1 MSKIKTFW
9 KFIPYIFKS
18 IWFNFSNL
26 PFKQAVKMPI
36 LLYKPTRLKS
46 KGIIKIEAEN
56 ISTGMIKL
64 GGPMV
69 SIYPNTG
76 ISIENMG
83 GVIFKG
89 RCTIGN
95 NSFISIAPTGTVVF
109 GENFLATSSLKLVC
123 YKKITFGKNVLV
135 GWENLFCDTDFHAV
149 KVRDTSEKK
158 LSYAPINIGSNNWFA
173 MKSIVLKGTKT
184 PDFTIIGTNSFLS
197 KDYSDLKEYSLIA
210 GQPAKFVKGNV
221 YRDLSDDKIDYR

>member
-36 LLYKPTRLKS
+36 LLYKPTRLKC